1 MFVLKQIGPILIVGA
16 AALAGC
22 SKGDA
27 SEHAT
32 QPAASQGDEATPQ
45 EPLAVDNSRATS
57 QLSDSQIL
65 GILATVDSGE
75 IEQARFAF
83 SQANDPRVKEYAEHM
98 IEQHT
103 DSTKK
108 LTALASENGMTPTA
122 SNNSTALQT
131 KSQNILAGLKN
142 ATDASFDATYMQAQ
156 IQQHQEVL
164 DMLHSQLLPA
174 SRSDAVS
181 AQLKSAHSM
190 VQAHLNE
197 ARRIEPLLDTAARTD
212 EAQQHKSMPLPQN

>member
-1 MFVLKQIGPILIVGA
+1 MFVLKQIGPVLIVGA
-16 AALAGC
+16 AALAAC

-27 SEHAT
+27 TEYP
-32 QPAASQGDEATPQ
+32 QAAAAQGDEASPQ

-57 QLSDSQIL
+57 QLSDGQIL

-83 SQANDPRVKEYAEHM
+83 SQANDPRVKQYAEHM
-98 IEQHT
+98 IQQHT
-103 DSTKK
+103 DSTQKIN
-108 LTALASENGMTPTA
+108 ALASQNGLTPTA
-122 SNNSTALQT
+122 SNNSTTQQT
-131 KSQNILAGLKN
+131 KGQKILEGLKSS
-142 ATDASFDATYMQAQ
+142 ADASFDATYMQAQ

-164 DMLHSQLLPA
+164 DMLHAQLLPA

-181 AQLKSAHSM
+181 AHLKSAHTM

-197 ARRIEPLLDTAARTD
+197 ARRIEPLLDVAARTD
-212 EAQQHKSMPLPQN
+212 PAQQHKTMPLPQN

>member
-16 AALAGC
+16 AALAAC

-27 SEHAT
+27 SETPRA
-32 QPAASQGDEATPQ
+32 AASQGDEASPQ

-83 SQANDPRVKEYAEHM
+83 SQANDPRVKQYAEHM

-103 DSTKK
+103 ESTQKIN
-108 LTALASENGMTPTA
+108 ALASQNGLTPTA
-122 SNNSTALQT
+122 SNNASTLQT
-131 KSQNILAGLKN
+131 KSQTILEGLKS

-164 DMLHSQLLPA
+164 DMLHAQLLPA
-174 SRSDAVS
+174 SRSDALS
-181 AQLKSAHSM
+181 AHLKSTHSM
-190 VQAHLNE
+190 VQSHLNE
-197 ARRIEPLLDTAARTD
+197 ARRIEPLLDVAARTD
-212 EAQQHKSMPLPQN
+212 PAQQHKSMPLPQN